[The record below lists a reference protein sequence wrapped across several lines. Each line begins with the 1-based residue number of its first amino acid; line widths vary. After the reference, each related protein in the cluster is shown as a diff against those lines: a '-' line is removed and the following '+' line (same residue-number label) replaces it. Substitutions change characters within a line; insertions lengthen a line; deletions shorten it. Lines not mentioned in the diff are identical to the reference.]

1 MVFHSIL
8 WETYNLIKL
17 FNFLW
22 LPSGWT
28 KVQRPGLFENIN
40 QCSASA
46 SNSYDIVV
54 KIVLV
59 FDSC

>member
-1 MVFHSIL
+1 MAAIRL
-8 WETYNLIKL
+8 DK
-17 FNFLW
+17 
-22 LPSGWT
+22 GT
-28 KVQRPGLFENIN
+28 KAQRPGLFENIN

-59 FDSC
+59 FDLC